1 MYSEILDEVNE
12 MHRKIHKIDNENKNE
27 KLNEIAPV
35 ISEYENAITDVIG
48 DIKESNGNKK
58 KILKALKN
66 LESELDKVEVPTRN
80 NNSNVSKVINLYKS
94 IITKI
99 RSIRRHLPS
108 HGGSRRVKRGKR
120 STRRLR

>member
-12 MHRKIHKIDNENKNE
+12 MHKKIHKIDNENKNQ

-66 LESELDKVEVPTRN
+66 LESELDKVEVPN
-80 NNSNVSKVINLYKS
+80 HNNSNVSKVINLYKS

-99 RSIRRHLPS
+99 RSIRTHLPS
-108 HGGSRRVKRGKR
+108 HGGSRRVKRAKR
-120 STRRLR
+120 MTRRNA